1 MNNFNES
8 AVALGQV
15 QASFEMIYG
24 RKEMIR
30 RLTKAERTS
39 ELLRMCNQQ
48 GISFWGFQYLERT
61 LLGAE

>member
-1 MNNFNES
+1 MSNFSES

-30 RLTKAERTS
+30 RLTKKERTS
-39 ELLRMCNQQ
+39 ELLRMCNQHS
-48 GISFWGFQYLERT
+48 IPFWGFQYLERK
-61 LLGAE
+61 LLGE